1 MLPLVV
7 SGPEQ
12 ATYVNSRQ
20 RRCTELCQVASFC
33 KGPSF
38 SAPEAVTGVIAIASL
53 PLRADDRE
61 YSPLRILKDTPLV
74 NKSES
79 FFCLLGAIVALKTR
93 IYVESKP
100 PRAQQG
106 KDQALCRKKEK
117 TGVVSFFLVAP
128 PG

>member
-1 MLPLVV
+1 MLEDLLPLVV
-7 SGPEQ
+7 SGLKQ
-12 ATYVNSRQ
+12 VTYVNSRQ

-79 FFCLLGAIVALKTR
+79 FFCLLGAIVVT
-93 IYVESKP
+93 
-100 PRAQQG
+100 
-106 KDQALCRKKEK
+106 KDAYICGEQTTKSTASQRS
-117 TGVVSFFLVAP
+117 GFM
-128 PG
+128 